1 MTYEAITNLIKS
13 KKNNIDNETLKFF
26 SNYFF
31 VAVKKRVIPTG
42 VTLESLIDNAL
53 IFASKIEL
61 YDENHRIYKEQGG
74 DVKGFRDPESKT
86 IFIRSNLEE
95 PLKEITVYH
104 ELHHAVQTNPEN
116 NEVGIN
122 QVSNIGRLIMEA
134 QTQYFAE
141 VIFEEMHGVKFE
153 EREIPSEKLR
163 MSSGGVV
170 VSKLHN
176 YEMYDNLLT
185 KIAII
190 LEVTKDYFVSI
201 NYLYKNN
208 LGLKLLAEKYKV
220 AKKKYQLPYEFNQFL
235 LYYDYAYCVD
245 LLAYKDNQDKQTILN
260 GGITQKYEIHPNKDM
275 ELSLANQQYYL
286 SQIDGCCFLNLAE
299 NGGNYRDFA
308 KYIID
313 NQKRSL
319 AMQYIAS
326 FEEPNP
332 AGVQNKM

>member
-1 MTYEAITNLIKS
+1 MAYETIMNLIKS
-13 KKNNIDNETLKFF
+13 KKYDIDNETLKFF

-31 VAVKKRVIPTG
+31 VAVKKGVIPTE

-53 IFASKIEL
+53 IFASKIEF
-61 YDENHRIYKEQGG
+61 YDENHRVYKKMGG

-95 PLKEITVYH
+95 PLREITVYH

-122 QVSNIGRLIMEA
+122 QLSNIGRLIMEA

-141 VIFEEMHGVKFE
+141 EIYEEIHGVKFE
-153 EREIPSEKLR
+153 EREIPSENLR
-163 MSSGGVV
+163 MASGGVV

-185 KIAII
+185 KIGII
-190 LEVTKDYFVSI
+190 LEVPKDYFVSI

-208 LGLKLLAEKYKV
+208 LGLKLLEEKYKI
-220 AKKKYQLPYEFNQFL
+220 AKNKYQLPYEFNQFL

-260 GGITQKYEIHPNKDM
+260 GEITQKYEIHPNKGL
-275 ELSLANQQYYL
+275 ELSLKSQQYYL
-286 SQIDGCCFLNLAE
+286 SQIDGCCFLKLAE
-299 NGGNYRDFA
+299 NGGNYKNFS

-319 AMQYIAS
+319 AMQYIAT
-326 FEEPNP
+326 FEEQKQ
-332 AGVQNKM
+332 AEIQNKM